1 MLFVECLGIP
11 TWIFSESFISFWL
24 DLAEILLIEK
34 NVYFYLLFEL
44 SWNTQLN
51 ISWIFCKY
59 WTLFGSGKKCYLV
72 SFFLF
77 LFFLFFFKSYLDT
90 NRKSSWKFHKYRNF
104 FGWDNDNT
112 YFLLLFI
119 FVWIVLGCPHK
130 DFQNVSQWLDFI
142 LQIKLFFFV
151 FFDLFN
157 SFLDTH
163 RKISWKFL
171 KDKTWF
177 GWDIFNDLF

>member
-77 LFFLFFFKSYLDT
+77 FFVFFLNHIWIPTGRVPESFINIGISLAEIMT
-90 NRKSSWKFHKYRNF
+90 IHI
-104 FGWDNDNT
+104 
-112 YFLLLFI
+112 FLLLFI
-119 FVWIVLGCPHK
+119 FVWI
-130 DFQNVSQWLDFI
+130 I
-142 LQIKLFFFV
+142 LEYPTEH
-151 FFDLFN
+151 
-157 SFLDTH
+157 FLN
-163 RKISWKFL
+163 IL
-171 KDKTWF
+171 
-177 GWDIFNDLF
+177 

>member
-77 LFFLFFFKSYLDT
+77 FFVFFLNHIWIPTGRVPESFINIGISLAEIMT
-90 NRKSSWKFHKYRNF
+90 IHI
-104 FGWDNDNT
+104 
-112 YFLLLFI
+112 FLLLFI